1 MQALAQPFPVS
12 VSDSSEDMLIAY
24 AKVIKDEQLEYGFA
38 FDREGH
44 LLRSMKGGRTK
55 LRFGHR
61 DLFTLSQSVFMH
73 NRPNHSSFSLPDMHA
88 ACMLNM
94 LAMIAVT
101 STMLFCM
108 TPPDDAPYISP
119 VHTTVISPGAIPSAP
134 TCCPSQNGYS
144 SGTHSGMRWHET
156 SICAT
161 GGCRSTDIRET
172 KDSG

>member
-24 AKVIKDEQLEYGFA
+24 AKVIKDEPLEYGFA
-38 FDREGH
+38 FDRNGH

-55 LRFGHR
+55 IRFGHR

-73 NRPNHSSFSLPDMHA
+73 NHPNHSSFSLPDMHA

-101 STMLFCM
+101 PTMLFCM
-108 TPPDDAPYISP
+108 TPPDDAPYFTRAHYRDIARCYTIRANLLPLSER
-119 VHTTVISPGAIPSAP
+119 VQLRDALWDAVA
-134 TCCPSQNGYS
+134 QDLN
-144 SGTHSGMRWHET
+144 MRYRRVP
-156 SICAT
+156 I
-161 GGCRSTDIRET
+161 D
-172 KDSG
+172 